1 LIAGGWMGGV
11 YCVVGYKLPKSW
23 RPSFFEQG
31 WGDGLVRLI
40 GSCLLTTNTLI
51 CFSECRN
58 VIGCTKDYILPPPL
72 PPAINTC
79 INSSQLLFS
88 WSNYAL
94 DFLRNVPARRRRR
107 APLRRSSPA
116 RRESTSAAVVPG
128 RDSLHD
134 IGLAR
139 GIEGQEEVFLFM
151 LFLFENN

>member
-1 LIAGGWMGGV
+1 MLLRV
-11 YCVVGYKLPKSW
+11 QKCN
-23 RPSFFEQG
+23 
-31 WGDGLVRLI
+31 RLHKRLHI
-40 GSCLLTTNTLI
+40 T
-51 CFSECRN
+51 
-58 VIGCTKDYILPPPL
+58 PPL

-94 DFLRNVPARRRRR
+94 DYLRNVPARRRRR

-116 RRESTSAAVVPG
+116 RRESTSTAVVPG

-139 GIEGQEEVFLFM
+139 GIEGQEEEDDEEEGSIQEGEEEEEGGGSMETEDEDEEIEEEVIG
-151 LFLFENN
+151 